1 MKAYSYIRWSSDAQ
15 TAGDSLKRQ
24 LEATRRICQQHNWYL
39 DESLKPAQGES
50 AYKGGNLERGSLAE
64 FLSGVNTG
72 KILTPCVL
80 VVEQLDRLTRTR
92 LRDARKLF
100 DGLLEKGVR
109 ICTAHNGKVYDD
121 SSLDNPMDLFM
132 SLMELKAAHEY
143 SANLGRR
150 VAAARQRAREAAA
163 TTVRKRSGDNHPLL
177 WVHHAGQFDYCE

>member
-1 MKAYSYIRWSSDAQ
+1 MTMKAYSYIRWSSDAQ

-80 VVEQLDRLTRTR
+80 VVEAFDRLTRTR

-100 DGLLEKGVR
+100 DGLLEKGVQ
-109 ICTAHNGKVYDD
+109 ICTAHNGKDYDE
-121 SSLDNPMDLFM
+121 SSLDNPLDLII
-132 SLMELKAAHEY
+132 SLTELNAAHQY
-143 SANLGRR
+143 SAAIGRR
-150 VAAARQRAREAAA
+150 VRAAW
-163 TTVRKRSGDNHPLL
+163 TRKKQQ
-177 WVHHAGQFDYCE
+177 AGNK